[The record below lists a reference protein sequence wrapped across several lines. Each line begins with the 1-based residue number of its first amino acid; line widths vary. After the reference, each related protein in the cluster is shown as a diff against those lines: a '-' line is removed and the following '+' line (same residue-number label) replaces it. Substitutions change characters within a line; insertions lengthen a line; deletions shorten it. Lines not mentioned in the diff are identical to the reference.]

1 MLKEDGLSVV
11 EYAWCT
17 LEKKEL
23 LGEVLVGLELLDLD
37 FVHLDLSSRGIKFES

>member
-1 MLKEDGLSVV
+1 MILSAL

-23 LGEVLVGLELLDLD
+23 LVEVLVALELVDLD

>member
-1 MLKEDGLSVV
+1 MSAL

-17 LEKKEL
+17 SEKKEL
-23 LGEVLVGLELLDLD
+23 LREVLVALELVDLD

>member
-1 MLKEDGLSVV
+1 MFLSAF

-23 LGEVLVGLELLDLD
+23 LGEVLVALEIVDPG
-37 FVHLDLSSRGIKFES
+37 FVHLDLSSIGKKFESS